1 MLVEKE
7 SGLENCGQRIC
18 KASPNGTIFEIFKH
32 TEYLVFKIF
41 LQGHFL
47 TSQNFSIRA
56 FWEAKWKSF
65 LKSLLMSRAYSL
77 KNELFFEI
85 TTLSAY
91 VQNFET
97 LLRIFGDLCL
107 PKRLCFHKTKL
118 FFLSQFMCR
127 KKLFL
132 HCQFDFIPNM

>member
-1 MLVEKE
+1 MY
-7 SGLENCGQRIC
+7 NFW
-18 KASPNGTIFEIFKH
+18 TFKR

-77 KNELFFEI
+77 KNELSFEI
-85 TTLSAY
+85 TTFSAY

-127 KKLFL
+127 NNYFLNRISALVKEMGGNVFRNYEFWLFPRIL
-132 HCQFDFIPNM
+132 A